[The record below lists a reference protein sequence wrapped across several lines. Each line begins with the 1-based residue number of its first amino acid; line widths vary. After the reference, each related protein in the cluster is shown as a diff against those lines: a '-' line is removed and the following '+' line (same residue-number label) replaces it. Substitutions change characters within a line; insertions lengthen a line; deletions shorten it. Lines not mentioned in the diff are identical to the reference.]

1 LVSLDDIHICFR
13 IILDDLL
20 NHLNIPAGDLGERLH
35 QLGARD
41 FDIEYKDWDFVDLLN
56 GLHVILQA
64 SGRALTAS
72 GLVAPDTATPTNSP
86 GRGGGDV

>member
-35 QLGARD
+35 QLGARY
-41 FDIEYKDWDFVDLLN
+41 FGIEYKDWDFVDLLN

-64 SGRALTAS
+64 TGALTAS
-72 GLVAPDTATPTNSP
+72 GLVTPDTETPTNSP
-86 GRGGGDV
+86 DRGVGNI